1 MNESVKKTKSNETA
15 RKLLKN
21 YGIGLVL
28 VALLVIG
35 TIMVPN
41 FMTVKNVTNVLRQ
54 ISVTGTLALMESMLI
69 ISGQIDLSAGSV
81 IAFSGMISTQVY
93 LSSGS
98 LFLAVIV
105 AIAISC
111 VCMVFSGILVA
122 KVGLTAFITTMA
134 VDYIARGAAFL
145 YTDGQATYDIGN
157 YKVISTTYIGPIPLP
172 VIIFLVCAVVCAIIM
187 NKTTLG
193 RSIFAVGGNVSAA
206 NASGVKVNRTII
218 LTFLIGGILTGIAS
232 VMQIARVNSAIPNTA
247 DGYHGDAITAA
258 VIGGSSFSGGVGTVG
273 GVLIGATIMGFL
285 TNILNLV
292 GLSSYVQQVTKGVII
307 ILALTFDTLSKN
319 KKIKT
324 KK

>member
-1 MNESVKKTKSNETA
+1 MNEEVKTSKSKEIL

-28 VALLVIG
+28 IALLVIG
-35 TIMVPN
+35 TILVPS
-41 FMTVKNVTNVLRQ
+41 FMSIKNITNVLRQ
-54 ISVTGTLALMESMLI
+54 ISVTGTLALMESLLI

-81 IAFSGMISTQVY
+81 IAFAGMVSAQVY

-98 LFLAVIV
+98 LFLGILV
-105 AIAISC
+105 ALAISC
-111 VCMVFSGILVA
+111 ACMLLSGLFVA

-145 YTDGQATYDIGN
+145 YTGGEATYEIGN
-157 YKVISTTYIGPIPLP
+157 YSVISTTYIGPIPLP
-172 VIIFLVCAVVCAIIM
+172 VIILIACAIGCAIIM

-206 NASGVKVNRTII
+206 NASGVKVSRTLI
-218 LTFLIGGILTGIAS
+218 LTFLIGGILTGIAA
-232 VMQIARVNSAIPNTA
+232 VLQIARVNSAIPNTA
-247 DGYHGDAITAA
+247 EGYHGDAITAA
-258 VIGGSSFSGGVGTVG
+258 VIGGTSFSGGVGTVG

-292 GLSSYVQQVTKGVII
+292 GLGSYYQQVTKGVII

-319 KKIKT
+319 KKIKRR
-324 KK
+324 K